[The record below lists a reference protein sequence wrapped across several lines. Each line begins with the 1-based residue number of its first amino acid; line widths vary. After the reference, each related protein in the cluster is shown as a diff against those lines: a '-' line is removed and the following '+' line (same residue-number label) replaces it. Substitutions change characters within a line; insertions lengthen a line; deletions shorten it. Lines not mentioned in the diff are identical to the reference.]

1 MTSPTLQTL
10 FGRLGS
16 GLGGMFTRP
25 RETQARV
32 HIDPASHVT
41 ELFGAEAARPP
52 LAIGVRLSNV
62 RAEVI
67 AREAVH
73 E

>member
-1 MTSPTLQTL
+1 
-10 FGRLGS
+10 
-16 GLGGMFTRP
+16 MFTRP
-25 RETQARV
+25 RETHARV

-41 ELFGAEAARPP
+41 ELFRAEAAGAP

>member
-1 MTSPTLQTL
+1 MTD
-10 FGRLGS
+10 S
-16 GLGGMFTRP
+16 G
-25 RETQARV
+25 
-32 HIDPASHVT
+32 PAS
-41 ELFGAEAARPP
+41 ELQAGEGVPDAPAEAARPP

>member
-16 GLGGMFTRP
+16 GLGGMFTRA
-25 RETQARV
+25 RETQARAR
-32 HIDPASHVT
+32 IDPASHVT
-41 ELFGAEAARPP
+41 EIFGAEPVRPP
-52 LAIGVRLSNV
+52 LEIGVRLANV
-62 RAEVI
+62 RVEVV